1 MKSMKRPAAM
11 FGQSSRRQRGFQC
24 EIEGY
29 VCKDKCFEE
38 KNRCRVC
45 RQGRLTRQNEAW
57 NASTDFDMW
66 LERRAELEKS
76 IVEQNYKQNIGK
88 TVEIVKVC

>member
-1 MKSMKRPAAM
+1 MVSNVKSKDN
-11 FGQSSRRQRGFQC
+11 
-24 EIEGY
+24 
-29 VCKDKCFEE
+29 VCKDECFEE

-45 RQGRLTRQNEAW
+45 RQRRLTRQNEAW

>member
-1 MKSMKRPAAM
+1 MVSNVKSKDN
-11 FGQSSRRQRGFQC
+11 
-24 EIEGY
+24 

-45 RQGRLTRQNEAW
+45 RQGRLTEQNETW
-57 NASTDFDMW
+57 NVSTDFDMW

-76 IVEQNYKQNIGK
+76 IVDQNYKQNIGK